1 MSEYSSCDDI
11 HEKILPH
18 REQNKSSIED
28 DNNLNPKKYFL
39 IIFIEFQHV
48 DNQETDNATKKVC
61 VDEILTENKRRKCLL
76 SKSVL
81 NGSSLKKHLLLL
93 NMNTLIRI
101 LEIPNIARTIGQR
114 RLLPFQNQNASI
126 PISWISAISCVIEI
140 KVRPSPGFAKQKSVT
155 GCRPSITTS
164 SMQLTESEG

>member
-1 MSEYSSCDDI
+1 
-11 HEKILPH
+11 
-18 REQNKSSIED
+18 
-28 DNNLNPKKYFL
+28 LNPKKYFL

-101 LEIPNIARTIGQR
+101 LEIPNIARTIG
-114 RLLPFQNQNASI
+114 
-126 PISWISAISCVIEI
+126 
-140 KVRPSPGFAKQKSVT
+140 
-155 GCRPSITTS
+155 
-164 SMQLTESEG
+164 